1 MWLDQL
7 IYCKIMFYLFA
18 NMQICSIYFIV
29 LLTFERFYSIIRPH
43 KAASFNTVKRAKITI
58 ACIVAYGIVGN
69 IPHLFTT
76 ELEGRICMSIFNNTP
91 RRIFYWYGSITAFMI
106 PFVLLLT
113 MNCVI
118 IFILR
123 QRARSN
129 LTRSTGQGQT
139 QGQGKGQDKS
149 FENQI
154 YMTLLLVTF
163 TFLVLT
169 TPIMSVIFWQTFNFQ
184 PTPKMIAINYLWFT
198 IGETFIFTNNSINFF
213 LYVMSGRKFRTDL
226 KKLFTRS
233 KSPNS
238 EAQCKRVS
246 EVQTA
251 SSMVSSEQNS
261 V

>member
-1 MWLDQL
+1 
-7 IYCKIMFYLFA
+7 
-18 NMQICSIYFIV
+18 MQICSIYFIV
-29 LLTFERFYSIIRPH
+29 FLTFERFYSIMRPH

-58 ACIVAYGIVGN
+58 ACIVAYGIVSD

-76 ELEGRICMSIFNNTP
+76 ELEGRICLSVFNNTP
-91 RRIFYWYGSITAFMI
+91 RRVFDWYGSITAFMI

-123 QRARSN
+123 QRARSG
-129 LTRSTGQGQT
+129 LTRSVGQGQT
-139 QGQGKGQDKS
+139 QGQGKNDKS
-149 FENQI
+149 DEKQI
-154 YMTLLLVTF
+154 YMMLLLVTF

-169 TPIMSVIFWQTFNFQ
+169 TPIMAVIFWQSFNFH

-198 IGETFIFTNNSINFF
+198 TGETFLFTNNSINFF
-213 LYVMSGRKFRTDL
+213 LYVMSGKKFRKDL
-226 KKLFTRS
+226 KRLFIRS
-233 KSPNS
+233 KSPNH
-238 EAQCKRVS
+238 EGQCKRVS

-251 SSMVSSEQNS
+251 SSVVGFEQNS